1 MYDYRTELNTECR
14 RQQKRMQKKDII
26 ETSKKWNYQ
35 SEGSA
40 EIWSSSFSAI
50 FEAYNEYCE
59 NY

>member
-1 MYDYRTELNTECR
+1 MYDYRAEINAECR
-14 RQQKRMQKKDII
+14 RQQKRMKKIDTI

-40 EIWSSSFSAI
+40 EIWSSSFDAI
-50 FEAYNEYCE
+50 FEAYNEYRE